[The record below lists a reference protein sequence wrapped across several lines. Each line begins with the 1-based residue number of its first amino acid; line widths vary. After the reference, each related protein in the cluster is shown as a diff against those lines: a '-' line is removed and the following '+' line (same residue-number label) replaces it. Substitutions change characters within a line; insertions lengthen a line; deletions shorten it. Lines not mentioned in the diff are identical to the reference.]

1 MTISL
6 TSEQLQ
12 ALQGLFNTGVNR
24 ANTMLNYLTELPLQA
39 QMSPLEILSLE
50 QVRSRL
56 LEHLATVPIGVMEL
70 SYSGD
75 FDGVARLLYPEDT
88 SLQLVDAI
96 GNEERRKLDRQTFR
110 KQTLSEVGNIL
121 FNGLMGSL
129 SNITDRSI
137 TYMAPS
143 YKEGQ
148 IEQLFPANEA
158 SNDRVALCG
167 QADWEISQL
176 QASGAILICFEV
188 TPIDRFLTAVDR
200 MLENQ

>member
-1 MTISL
+1 
-6 TSEQLQ
+6 
-12 ALQGLFNTGVNR
+12 
-24 ANTMLNYLTELPLQA
+24 
-39 QMSPLEILSLE
+39 
-50 QVRSRL
+50 
-56 LEHLATVPIGVMEL
+56 
-70 SYSGD
+70 
-75 FDGVARLLYPEDT
+75 VARLLYPEDT